1 MTPKSHT
8 KFIGL
13 IDIIGKLNLL
23 ISGFSLCFF
32 GWLAYEVVHK
42 NLDQFDEN
50 FLQLLHKIFPDQFF
64 YVARGFYFLGE
75 AEVAVFIVL
84 ITLGILCWKRY
95 WLEAQVVAASSLGV
109 LILIDKILKPFF
121 YRSRPPE
128 KLVQVDG
135 RSFPSGHATGNLLLY
150 FLLAYI
156 LSARFPKYKIHFYS
170 SAIILTLLIGISSMY
185 LRTHWLTD
193 ILGGYA
199 LALVLLTFSIGA
211 LKLSAP
217 KYRKP

>member
-1 MTPKSHT
+1 MTPKSQF

-13 IDIIGKLNLL
+13 IDIVGKLNLL

-32 GWLAYEVVHK
+32 TWLTYEVVNK
-42 NLDQFDEN
+42 NLQQFDEN
-50 FLQLLHKIFPDQFF
+50 FLQLLHKIFPEQFF
-64 YVARGFYFLGE
+64 YIARGFYFLGE
-75 AEVAVFIVL
+75 AEVAGFIVL
-84 ITLGILCWKRY
+84 ISLGILCWKRY

-109 LILIDKILKPFF
+109 LILIDRILKPLF

-128 KLVQVDG
+128 KLVQVHG

-156 LSARFPKYKIHFYS
+156 LSNRFPKYKIYFYS
-170 SAIILTLLIGISSMY
+170 SAIILTLLIGLGSMY

-193 ILGGYA
+193 ILGGYS
-199 LALVLLTFSIGA
+199 LAIVLLVISIAA
-211 LKLSAP
+211 LKIADT
-217 KYRKP
+217 KYRNL